1 MDAIFNYLRKVI
13 DQGDRE
19 LASDYLSFY
28 GIDETEAFR
37 YADEFVAVCYKYN
50 EQTGEHEQRTPS
62 ELPFADVQYSDDGKF
77 ATYTYGGCSETVPT
91 KKFYDGANKLAKSML

>member
-1 MDAIFNYLRKVI
+1 MRQDYPRQTGGRSTPKDICGHRCR
-13 DQGDRE
+13 DRE
-19 LASDYLSFY
+19 AY
-28 GIDETEAFR
+28 R

-62 ELPFADVQYSDDGKF
+62 ELPFADVQYSDDGEF

-91 KKFYDGANKLAKSML
+91 KKFYDGANKLEKTIL